1 MGREGDGGE
10 GERWPYVSADDIPE
24 QAEIHLLRQ
33 LRRRQRRSALLGS
46 SWTLPA
52 VALCS
57 SVHRCYRRRV
67 RDRGLS
73 VGGRDFHGIP
83 GEEPRSHR
91 GALVTSSHTRAA
103 AAGYI
108 SSGLAV
114 AVAVAVGVMVTV
126 MMQTSEP
133 PCSGSACPGYSCSD
147 NPCRRRSLMEAVCVP
162 LCADGGGPRW
172 SSGGG
177 SVVR

>member
-52 VALCS
+52 VALCG

-91 GALVTSSHTRAA
+91 GALDTSSHTRAA

-114 AVAVAVGVMVTV
+114 AVAVGVMV

-133 PCSGSACPGYSCSD
+133 PRSGSAC
-147 NPCRRRSLMEAVCVP
+147 V
-162 LCADGGGPRW
+162 
-172 SSGGG
+172 
-177 SVVR
+177 